1 MHQTQK
7 GKQWYFGL
15 KAHIDVDR
23 KRGLVHSL
31 TTTSA
36 NVHDLHQLLNLMHGE
51 KSFISANSSYRGV
64 ENRKETKNRK
74 LSWLVTEIPSKI
86 RAWKKHPRINKEP
99 IRTEYLKTSIM
110 AIAEHQFRIF
120 KYQFGFRKA
129 WYGPNKVK
137 QDVLKEKLGRLW
149 LVSMSYKITRE
160 MLLKKGY
167 EKWNSQNM
175 TQIGHSQVTWIISK
189 DHRHSAVTNSMR

>member
-1 MHQTQK
+1 MHQTQE

-15 KAHIDVDR
+15 KVHIDVDR

-74 LSWLVTEIPSKI
+74 LSWLV
-86 RAWKKHPRINKEP
+86 
-99 IRTEYLKTSIM
+99 
-110 AIAEHQFRIF
+110 
-120 KYQFGFRKA
+120 G
-129 WYGPNKVK
+129 
-137 QDVLKEKLGRLW
+137 W
-149 LVSMSYKITRE
+149 LV
-160 MLLKKGY
+160 GY
-167 EKWNSQNM
+167 RNTEQDTSLEKAPSN
-175 TQIGHSQVTWIISK
+175 
-189 DHRHSAVTNSMR
+189 